1 MATFRVCGVQMLVQP
16 TKKENLPR
24 ILSQIEKC
32 DCDFIVF
39 PEMALTGRNNDFSD
53 SRTVEAWKQIAT
65 ACRNAYVT
73 AIFGTGARNDEQSV
87 IQARI
92 YRDDGELLGTQ
103 EKLVPTKEDRTWCRP
118 GAELRSFRHMGL
130 RFGCLIGNDLWVA
143 PGSGPYPD
151 TRLSHQLGQQGA
163 QLIFHTASSGTD
175 PRFSAYYDANLR
187 LRAWES
193 GINIVTVNAAST
205 DAPINSP
212 SGVVG
217 PDGEWLVQA
226 PLVGE
231 HNFTYDLEID
241 ID

>member
-1 MATFRVCGVQMLVQP
+1 MATFRVCGVQMLVGSS
-16 TKKENLPR
+16 KKENLPK
-24 ILSQIEKC
+24 ILGHIEKC

-39 PEMALTGRNNDFSD
+39 PELALTGANNDFSD
-53 SRTVEAWKQIAT
+53 TRTLEAWKQIAT

-73 AIFGTGARNDEQSV
+73 AIFGTGAREEGQGL
-87 IQARI
+87 IQLRI

-103 EKLVPTKEDRTWCRP
+103 EKLVPTMKDRAWCRP
-118 GAELRSFRHMGL
+118 GAELRTFRHMGL
-130 RFGCLIGNDLWVA
+130 NFGCLIGNDLWVA

-151 TRLSHQLGQQGA
+151 TRLSHQLSQQGA
-163 QLIFHTASSGTD
+163 QLIFHGSNSGTD
-175 PRFSAYYDANLR
+175 PRFAQYHEANQR

-193 GINIVTVNAAST
+193 NIHLVTVNAAST
-205 DAPINSP
+205 SDPINAA

-226 PLVGE
+226 PLTGE
-231 HNFTYDLEID
+231 HVFTYDLEID